1 MVAFLVAFLSLSGC
15 STQLTSE
22 FPKNSTDQFDIVF
35 VSIDTLR
42 SDHLSCYG
50 YERETSPFI
59 DSLAKNGVRF
69 EHARS
74 ASPWTLPAHTTMF
87 TGQLPATPVPPVQ
100 AEKVGARRDTNRAP
114 GAATSRLSANQAR
127 AWRTRQIQSHDLAR
141 VRPTRVPGS

>member
-1 MVAFLVAFLSLSGC
+1 MVAFLVTYLFGC
-15 STQLTSE
+15 STKKASDFPSNSSE
-22 FPKNSTDQFDIVF
+22 NFDVVF

-50 YERETSPFI
+50 YERKTSPFI

-87 TGQLPATPVPPVQ
+87 TGQLPATHRIVD
-100 AEKVGARRDTNRAP
+100 DTVSLDKSIP
-114 GAATSRLSANQAR
+114 ILPSIMQEQGY
-127 AWRTRQIQSHDLAR
+127 RTGGFVSTLYVSKIFGFDRGFTYI
-141 VRPTRVPGS
+141 V